1 VFNSTVVETGRL
13 GENNNAYALVRAHW
27 FETFTSSCIVR
38 LLVRFYLF
46 ALFII
51 GTPCISGFLLC
62 CELQLYE
69 FMTQTLPIPFA
80 RVTFTPIDLHNVI
93 VRLRQCTTYSH

>member
-1 VFNSTVVETGRL
+1 LGVQFYCVETGWL
-13 GENNNAYALVRAHW
+13 GENNNAYAFARALVRNFH
-27 FETFTSSCIVR
+27 FFLYRT

-46 ALFII
+46 SLFMI

-69 FMTQTLPIPFA
+69 FMTQTLPSPL
-80 RVTFTPIDLHNVI
+80 RV
-93 VRLRQCTTYSH
+93 